1 MPVIQQLI
9 RVLKASTLQISW
21 TFLLLIVLAHMGTT
35 WVLFSLVGE
44 AIADSPTNWVYFYV
58 VVSSTV
64 GFGDFSPTT
73 MAGKWIATLYLIPG
87 GISLFAALIGKAT
100 VTLSNFWRL
109 QMQGK
114 GDFSHLSGHTLV
126 IGWHGETTERI
137 LDILKA
143 DKGLPDEVV
152 LCVTKEMSNPR
163 PADLKF
169 IKGESFSNAE
179 LLKRAGVES
188 ASRIIIYDT
197 SDDRVATV
205 ALSAYSLKAKNA
217 HIVAHCANPD
227 TAAMLRRTLPGIEC
241 TQALALEMLVRS
253 ASDAGI
259 SRVVNEL
266 LAVDRGA
273 TQYQTRLMQPP
284 AGATFGDL
292 FMQAKKVCNATV
304 LGLANSSDDS
314 EGSML
319 NPATDRPLK
328 DGDIIYYM
336 ANTRL
341 SQQQLSELLT
351 EAHTV

>member
-1 MPVIQQLI
+1 MPVIQRLL

-21 TFLLLIVLAHMGTT
+21 TFLLLVVLAHMGTT
-35 WVLFSLVGE
+35 WGLFYLVGE
-44 AIADSPTNWVYFYV
+44 AMADSISDWVYFYV
-58 VVSSTV
+58 VVASTV
-64 GFGDFSPTT
+64 GFGDFSPETV
-73 MAGKWIATLYLIPG
+73 AGKWIATLYLIPG

-100 VTLSNFWRL
+100 VTLSTFWRL

-143 DKGLPDEVV
+143 DKSLPDEIV

-169 IKGESFSNAE
+169 IKGESFSNAA
-179 LLKRAGVES
+179 LLKRAGVEN

-205 ALSAYSLKAKNA
+205 ALSAYSLKGDDA

-273 TQYQTRLMQPP
+273 TQYQTKLTGPP
-284 AGATFGDL
+284 AGATFGHL
-292 FMQAKKVCNATV
+292 FVQAKKVCNATV
-304 LGLANSSDDS
+304 LGLASSHDDS
-314 EGSML
+314 DGSML
-319 NPATDRPLK
+319 NPATDRLLQ
-328 DGDIIYYM
+328 DGDIVYYM

-341 SQQQLSELLT
+341 SERQLGDLLN
-351 EAHTV
+351 EAH

>member
-1 MPVIQQLI
+1 MIT
-9 RVLKASTLQISW
+9 A
-21 TFLLLIVLAHMGTT
+21 
-35 WVLFSLVGE
+35 
-44 AIADSPTNWVYFYV
+44 
-58 VVSSTV
+58 
-64 GFGDFSPTT
+64 
-73 MAGKWIATLYLIPG
+73 LYLIPG
-87 GISLFAALIGKAT
+87 GIALFAALIGKAT
-100 VTLSNFWRL
+100 VTISNFWRV

-114 GDFSHLSGHTLV
+114 GDFRHLTGHTLV

-143 DKGLPDEVV
+143 DTSLPDEIV

-179 LLKRAGVES
+179 LLKRAGIES

-197 SDDRVATV
+197 CDDRVATV
-205 ALSAYSLKAKNA
+205 ALSAYSLKGENA

-227 TAAMLRRTLPGIEC
+227 TAEMLRRTLPGIEC

-273 TQYQTRLMQPP
+273 TQYQIRLNNPP
-284 AGATFGDL
+284 TGATFGEL
-292 FMQAKKVCNATV
+292 FMQAKRVCNATV
-304 LGLANSSDDS
+304 LGLASVESGDDN
-314 EGSML
+314 ML
-319 NPATDRPLK
+319 NPNTDRLLQ
-328 DGDIIYYM
+328 DGDVVYYM

-341 SQQQLSELLT
+341 SEQQISELFSLK
-351 EAHTV
+351 

>member
-1 MPVIQQLI
+1 MPVIQRLL

-21 TFLLLIVLAHMGTT
+21 TFLLLVVLAHMGTT
-35 WVLFSLVGE
+35 WGLFLLVDE
-44 AIADSPTNWVYFYV
+44 AMADSLSDWVYFYV
-58 VVSSTV
+58 VVASTV
-64 GFGDFSPTT
+64 GFGDFSPETV
-73 MAGKWIATLYLIPG
+73 AGKWIATLYLIPG

-100 VTLSNFWRL
+100 VTLSTFWRL

-143 DKGLPDEVV
+143 DKSLPDEIV

-169 IKGESFSNAE
+169 IKGESFSNAD
-179 LLKRAGVES
+179 LLKRAGVEH

-205 ALSAYSLKAKNA
+205 ALSAYSLKGDGA

-273 TQYQTRLMQPP
+273 TQYQTKLTDPP
-284 AGATFGDL
+284 EGATFGNL
-292 FMQAKKVCNATV
+292 FVQAKKVCNATI
-304 LGLANSSDDS
+304 LGLANSHDDGD
-314 EGSML
+314 GSML
-319 NPATDRPLK
+319 NPATDRPLQ
-328 DGDIIYYM
+328 DGDIVYYM

-341 SQQQLSELLT
+341 SERQLGDLLN
-351 EAHTV
+351 EAR

>member
-1 MPVIQQLI
+1 MPVIQRLL

-21 TFLLLIVLAHMGTT
+21 TFLLLVVLVHMAST
-35 WVLFSLVGE
+35 WMLFAIVGE
-44 AIADSPTNWVYFYV
+44 AMADTFTDWLYFYV

-64 GFGDFSPTT
+64 GFGDFSPETV
-73 MAGKWIATLYLIPG
+73 AGKWIATLYLIPG

-100 VTLSNFWRL
+100 VTISNFWRV

-114 GDFSHLSGHTLV
+114 GDFSHLTGHTLV

-143 DKGLPDEVV
+143 DKSLPDEIV
-152 LCVTKEMSNPR
+152 LCVIKEMSNPR

-205 ALSAYSLKAKNA
+205 ALSAYSLKGKNA

-273 TQYQTRLMQPP
+273 TQYQTKLSHPP

-292 FMQAKKVCNATV
+292 FMQAKNIFNATV
-304 LGLANSSDDS
+304 LGLASGQNDEDDN
-314 EGSML
+314 ML
-319 NPATDRPLK
+319 NPATDRPLQ
-328 DGDIIYYM
+328 DGDIVYYM
-336 ANTRL
+336 ADTRL
-341 SQQQLSELLT
+341 SQRQLSGLLN
-351 EAHTV
+351 EAR

>member
-1 MPVIQQLI
+1 MPVIQRLL

-21 TFLLLIVLAHMGTT
+21 TFLLLVVLAHMGST
-35 WVLFSLVGE
+35 WALLSMVGE
-44 AIADSPTNWVYFYV
+44 AMADSLTDWVYFYV
-58 VVSSTV
+58 VVASTV
-64 GFGDFSPTT
+64 GFGDFSPETVV
-73 MAGKWIATLYLIPG
+73 GKWITTLYLIPG

-100 VTLSNFWRL
+100 VTLSIFWRL

-137 LDILKA
+137 LDILKT
-143 DKGLPDEVV
+143 DKSLPDEVV

-197 SDDRVATV
+197 SDERVATV
-205 ALSAYSLKAKNA
+205 ALSAYSLKGEGA
-217 HIVAHCANPD
+217 HLVAHCANTD

-266 LAVDRGA
+266 LAVERGA
-273 TQYQTRLMQPP
+273 TQYQFRLRHPP
-284 AGATFGDL
+284 SGATFGDL
-292 FMQAKKVCNATV
+292 FMQAKKGCNATV
-304 LGLANSSDDS
+304 LGLASDQND
-314 EGSML
+314 GSGNML
-319 NPATDRPLK
+319 NPDIERPLQ
-328 DGDIIYYM
+328 DGDIVYYM
-336 ANTRL
+336 ADNRL
-341 SQQQLSELLT
+341 SETQIGELLSE
-351 EAHTV
+351 AS

>member
-1 MPVIQQLI
+1 MPVIQRLL

-21 TFLLLIVLAHMGTT
+21 SFLLLVVLAHMGSS
-35 WVLFSLVGE
+35 WALFAMVGE
-44 AIADSPTNWVYFYV
+44 KMANTFTDWLYFYV

-64 GFGDFSPTT
+64 GFGDFSPQTV
-73 MAGKWIATLYLIPG
+73 AGKWIATLFLIPG
-87 GISLFAALIGKAT
+87 GIALFAALIGKAT
-100 VTLSNFWRL
+100 VTISNFWRI

-114 GDFSHLSGHTLV
+114 GDFRHLSGHTLV

-179 LLKRAGVES
+179 LLKRAGIES

-205 ALSAYSLKAKNA
+205 ALSAYSLKGKNA

-273 TQYQTRLMQPP
+273 TQYQTRLSHPP

-292 FMQAKKVCNATV
+292 FIQAKNVCNATV
-304 LGLANSSDDS
+304 LGIASGQDDVD
-314 EGSML
+314 GSML
-319 NPATDRPLK
+319 NPATDRPLQ
-328 DGDIIYYM
+328 DGDIVYYM

-341 SQQQLSELLT
+341 SQHQLGELLSE
-351 EAHTV
+351 AR

>member
-1 MPVIQQLI
+1 MPVIQRLL

-21 TFLLLIVLAHMGTT
+21 TFLLLVVLAHMGTT
-35 WVLFSLVGE
+35 WAFFSMVGE
-44 AIADSPTNWVYFYV
+44 TMADSITDWVYFYV
-58 VVSSTV
+58 VVASTV
-64 GFGDFSPTT
+64 GFGDFSPETV
-73 MAGKWIATLYLIPG
+73 AGKWITTLYLIPG

-100 VTLSNFWRL
+100 VTLSVFWRL

-114 GDFSHLSGHTLV
+114 GDFSHLTGHTLV

-143 DKGLPDEVV
+143 DKSLPDEIV

-169 IKGESFSNAE
+169 IKGESFSNAD
-179 LLKRAGVES
+179 LLKRAGVEN

-205 ALSAYSLKAKNA
+205 ALSAYSLKGKGA

-273 TQYQTRLMQPP
+273 TQYQTKISNPP
-284 AGATFGDL
+284 TGVTFGDL
-292 FMQAKKVCNATV
+292 FIQAKKICNATV
-304 LGLANSSDDS
+304 LGLASNQDDS
-314 EGSML
+314 EGNML
-319 NPATDRPLK
+319 NPATDRPLQ
-328 DGDIIYYM
+328 DGDIVYYM
-336 ANTRL
+336 ANNRL
-341 SQQQLSELLT
+341 SEQQMGELLG
-351 EAHTV
+351 ESR

>member
-1 MPVIQQLI
+1 
-9 RVLKASTLQISW
+9 
-21 TFLLLIVLAHMGTT
+21 MGTT
-35 WVLFSLVGE
+35 WGLFSLIGE
-44 AIADSPTNWVYFYV
+44 AMADSVSDWVYFYV
-58 VVSSTV
+58 VVASTV
-64 GFGDFSPTT
+64 GFGDFSPETV
-73 MAGKWIATLYLIPG
+73 AGKWIATLYLIPG

-100 VTLSNFWRL
+100 VTLSTFWRL

-143 DKGLPDEVV
+143 DKSLPDEIV
-152 LCVTKEMSNPR
+152 LCVIKEMSNPR

-179 LLKRAGVES
+179 LLKRAGVEN

-205 ALSAYSLKAKNA
+205 ALSAYSLKGDDA

-273 TQYQTRLMQPP
+273 TQYQTKLIDPP
-284 AGATFGDL
+284 AGATFGNL
-292 FMQAKKVCNATV
+292 FVQAKKVCNATV
-304 LGLANSSDDS
+304 LGLASSHDDS
-314 EGSML
+314 DGSML
-319 NPATDRPLK
+319 NPATDRLLQ
-328 DGDIIYYM
+328 DGDVVYYM

-341 SQQQLSELLT
+341 SERQLGDLLN
-351 EAHTV
+351 EAH

>member
-1 MPVIQQLI
+1 MPVIQRLL
-9 RVLKASTLQISW
+9 RALKASTLQISW
-21 TFLLLIVLAHMGTT
+21 TFLLLVVLAHMGTT
-35 WVLFSLVGE
+35 WILFNWVGE
-44 AIADSPTNWVYFYV
+44 AMAESLTDWIYFYV

-73 MAGKWIATLYLIPG
+73 DIGKWIATFYLIPG

-100 VTLSNFWRL
+100 VTISTFWRL

-143 DKGLPDEVV
+143 DNSLPDEIV
-152 LCVTKEMSNPR
+152 LCVIKEMSNPR

-169 IKGESFSNAE
+169 VKGESFSNAE

-205 ALSAYSLKAKNA
+205 ALSAYSLKSKEA

-273 TQYQTRLMQPP
+273 TQYQTKLRTPP
-284 AGATFGDL
+284 EGATFGDL
-292 FMQAKKVCNATV
+292 FIRAKNACNATV
-304 LGLANSSDDS
+304 LGLASGGNDSDD
-314 EGSML
+314 SML
-319 NPATDRPLK
+319 NPANDRPLK
-328 DGDIIYYM
+328 DGDVVYYM
-336 ANTRL
+336 ANTRI
-341 SQQQLSELLT
+341 SEQQLSQLLT
-351 EAHTV
+351 DAS

>member
-1 MPVIQQLI
+1 MPVIQRLI

-21 TFLLLIVLAHMGTT
+21 TFLLLVVLAHMATS
-35 WVLFSLVGE
+35 WALFSLVGE
-44 AIADSPTNWVYFYV
+44 TMASSPTDWAYFYV

-73 MAGKWIATLYLIPG
+73 VAGKWVATIYLIPG

-143 DKGLPDEVV
+143 DKSLPDEIV
-152 LCVTKEMSNPR
+152 LCVVKEMSNPR

-169 IKGESFSNAE
+169 VKGESFSNAE
-179 LLKRAGVES
+179 LLKRAGIES

-205 ALSAYSLKAKNA
+205 ALSAYSLKAENA

-227 TAAMLRRTLPGIEC
+227 TAEMLRRTLPGIEC

-273 TQYQTRLMQPP
+273 TQYQTKLRHPP

-292 FMQAKKVCNATV
+292 FIQAKKVCNATV
-304 LGLANSSDDS
+304 LGLASGNDNND
-314 EGSML
+314 GSML
-319 NPATDRPLK
+319 NPATDQSLQ
-328 DGDIIYYM
+328 DGDIVYYM

-341 SQQQLSELLT
+341 SARQLSELLT
-351 EAHTV
+351 SS

>member
-1 MPVIQQLI
+1 MPVIQRLL

-21 TFLLLIVLAHMGTT
+21 TFLLLVVLAHMGST
-35 WVLFSLVGE
+35 WALFAMVGE
-44 AIADSPTNWVYFYV
+44 AMADTVTDWLYFYV

-73 MAGKWIATLYLIPG
+73 DIGKWITTLYLIPG

-100 VTLSNFWRL
+100 VTISTFWRL

-152 LCVTKEMSNPR
+152 LCVIKEMSNPR

-169 IKGESFSNAE
+169 VKGESFSNAE

-205 ALSAYSLKAKNA
+205 ALSAYSLKGKNA

-273 TQYQTRLMQPP
+273 TQYQTRLSQPP

-292 FMQAKKVCNATV
+292 FIQAKKVSNATV
-304 LGLANSSDDS
+304 LGLASGQDDVD
-314 EGSML
+314 GNML
-319 NPATDRPLK
+319 NPASERPLQ
-328 DGDIIYYM
+328 DGDIVYYM

-341 SQQQLSELLT
+341 SQRQLSDLLH
-351 EAHTV
+351 EAR